1 MENKPPYEMT
11 PAALTRALVALGDL
25 LASRALRFE
34 IVVIGGGALALIGS
48 LQRTTKDL
56 DVVAT
61 LEANTLSP
69 VREIPPAL
77 AEAARDVA
85 RVLDLGADWLN
96 AGPASLMDLGLPP
109 GFTDRLVAHR
119 FGPLVVHVA
128 ARIDQI
134 AFKLYAAV
142 DQGPRSKHFADLQAL
157 TPTASELRGA
167 AAWTRTHDSSAP
179 FASELDAALRELG
192 VKAGDGS

>member
-1 MENKPPYEMT
+1 MA

-25 LASRALRFE
+25 LASRDLRFD
-34 IVVIGGGALALIGS
+34 IVVIGGGALALIGA
-48 LQRTTKDL
+48 LHRTTKDL

-61 LEANTLSP
+61 FEANTLRP
-69 VREIPPAL
+69 LRELPPAL

-96 AGPASLMDLGLPP
+96 AGPASLMDLGLPL
-109 GFTDRLVAHR
+109 GFTDRLVTHR

-167 AAWTRTHDSSAP
+167 AAWTRTHDPSAP
-179 FASELDAALRELG
+179 FASELAAALRELG
-192 VKAGDGS
+192 VEAGDGS

>member
-1 MENKPPYEMT
+1 M
-11 PAALTRALVALGDL
+11 
-25 LASRALRFE
+25 
-34 IVVIGGGALALIGS
+34 IGS

-61 LEANTLSP
+61 FEASTLRP
-69 VREIPPAL
+69 LRELPPPL

-96 AGPASLMDLGLPP
+96 AGPASLMDLGLPL

-142 DQGPRSKHFADLQAL
+142 DQGPRSKHFADLKGL
-157 TPTASELRGA
+157 TPTAAELRA
-167 AAWTRTHDSSAP
+167 SAAWTRTHDPSEP
-179 FASELDAALRELG
+179 FASELDAVLRELG
-192 VKAGDGS
+192 VEAGDGS